1 MSLAVTELTR
11 KVEILTEKIDQLNSL
26 IGGSGTTSD
35 NLNALIKELN
45 EQRIGNV
52 STPDTLNYLVN
63 QLNIKLDTTNTK
75 LGDATTDDTV
85 IYELNQTV
93 SKLGTLISKLGDET
107 TDNTVIYELD
117 QTVSKLTDTISQLQT
132 LNSKIGDVS
141 TADTLNYL
149 VNQLNDKM
157 NTLNNKI
164 GDVSTQ
170 DTVLERLQKVIN
182 QLGDTATTDTLIY
195 LIKDLNENRIGSVD
209 DEDTLNYLIEK
220 LKKVISKQLGGSLA
234 LERSISGEEAITV
247 PDRQNSASMYDDVAY
262 LVLYYSANTPPLRVE
277 IWNALTGKH
286 IGYQDI
292 TTQQT
297 YEPQQYEAV
306 AIDKTN
312 GKLYLIYATDD
323 LVTSGSYLVVE
334 EYTINSDYTLTYST
348 YYTFDISSDLSAQT
362 PSVVLQY
369 SEKIQDAHYFNGILY
384 VYLTNF
390 VVKINLSTSTATV
403 EPTTIYT
410 ELCDAGG
417 KNYFLFKVSG
427 KNVYKVDE
435 DNEVDTKFSL
445 PTNPYEMLGV
455 IDDNT
460 IVFIELANGEQPI
473 FYVYSV
479 VSKVP
484 DWWVNSAKTTD
495 DIYNRLANITN
506 LTFDANNYLKINL
519 SADDL
524 GLKTA
529 IESQQPRR
537 LYGYDGS
544 SWVPLK
550 TTSEG
555 KVLAVLG

>member
-1 MSLAVTELTR
+1 MSMLIAQLSEVTNKLAEVKKSLDELNT
-11 KVEILTEKIDQLNSL
+11 L
-26 IGGSGTTSD
+26 IGGSNGT
-35 NLNALIKELN
+35 NEGIQGLNDLLTELN
-45 EQRIGNV
+45 QQRIGDVTTEN
-52 STPDTLNYLVN
+52 TLNYLVN

-75 LGDATTDDTV
+75 LGDASTDDTV

-93 SKLGTLISKLGDET
+93 SKLGTLVSKLGDET

-132 LNSKIGDVS
+132 LN
-141 TADTLNYL
+141 
-149 VNQLNDKM
+149 
-157 NTLNNKI
+157 NKI

-182 QLGDTATTDTLIY
+182 QLGDTATADTLIY

-234 LERSISGEEAITV
+234 LERSVSGEEAITV
-247 PDRQNSASMYDDVAY
+247 PDRQNSASIYNNVAY
-262 LVLYYSANTPPLRVE
+262 LVLYYSANTPPIRIE

-306 AIDKTN
+306 AIDKAN

-362 PSVVLQY
+362 PSVVSQY

-390 VVKINLSTSTATV
+390 VVKINLSTSTAIV

-410 ELCDAGG
+410 ELCDAGS

-445 PTNPYEMLGV
+445 ATNPYEMLGV

-460 IVFIELANGEQPI
+460 IVFIELANGEQPV

-495 DIYNRLANITN
+495 DIYNRLANITS
-506 LTFDANNYLKINL
+506 LTFDANNYLQVNVKDTVNPSNL
-519 SADDL
+519 DVALSSV
-524 GLKTA
+524 KTS
-529 IESQQPRR
+529 IESQQPRKI
-537 LYGYDGS
+537 YGYDGS
-544 SWVPLK
+544 SWVALK
-550 TTSEG
+550 VTSEG
-555 KVLAVLG
+555 KVLAILG

>member
-117 QTVSKLTDTISQLQT
+117 QTVAELQNTVSQLQ
-132 LNSKIGDVS
+132 
-141 TADTLNYL
+141 
-149 VNQLNDKM
+149 
-157 NTLNNKI
+157 TLNNKI
-164 GDVSTQ
+164 GDVSTSN
-170 DTVLERLQKVIN
+170 TVLERLQKVIN

-410 ELCDAGG
+410 ELCDAGS

-484 DWWVNSAKTTD
+484 DWWVNSTKTTN
-495 DIYNRLANITN
+495 DIYDSIT
-506 LTFDANNYLKINL
+506 
-519 SADDL
+519 
-524 GLKTA
+524 
-529 IESQQPRR
+529 SQQPRKI
-537 LYGYDGS
+537 YGYDGS